1 MSRADVCSK
10 TKFKRESSMKL
21 IFSMIKNNDIFEN
34 DFVNLSQQVGTI
46 EFKRKQGAGG
56 IAVVYAPNG
65 TGKTSLSNL
74 LDIETSTEKSS
85 FSATDEQGN
94 SIVPETGAFHVIQD
108 QLNRNVI
115 RGNTTDYLIG
125 AQIRQEYEL
134 RDRINSAFQT
144 AYNQLSMKY
153 KTEFNVSKVGDYLLT
168 QIQLFQDTMHQT
180 AYKYVRS
187 IVNSRQH
194 GKDIDRNEFV
204 SFIRDTENRPSLLE
218 LDSTK
223 RAFVVTDLSKSKT
236 VERILSIN
244 PAEIIADT
252 NTVLVERHDD
262 AIGILKKYHSLESCI
277 VCDNCSFDGNA
288 LLESKIENRRHIY
301 DNLDKKT
308 KDILDKIVCDNSL
321 ISSDPFEIKKIVGDF
336 IAYGDSVELISLQQE
351 LKSYVN
357 NLGNEMIDMLLHCFD
372 ETNFFNDFDEH
383 ARLVENQPHL
393 DSEELLFIESII
405 SENVGKDITIV
416 RDEDNDKNYKLK
428 IGDKDLLGT
437 DRKDMELSTG
447 EQNFISLAFEL
458 LLARH
463 SDKNYV
469 VVDDPIS
476 SFDSVY
482 KNKIAF
488 CMIKFLENKR
498 QIILTHN
505 TDLIRLLDVQLNNC
519 FNLYIL
525 NNVYNG
531 ANGFI
536 SVSEEEKS
544 LLINLHELISLFQ
557 NKNNKLMEAICD
569 RRQFLMAMI
578 PFMRGYAHISLDPDD
593 QYGQLSNIMHGY
605 STDGLDVIPIYN
617 SLFGNVFNGTEIINV
632 SDILNIDCNNLN
644 VLDKN
649 CFPLL
654 ADTLEQTLVYY
665 HLRMKVEKELVDI
678 FSISINNDIKMLN
691 QIIQDAFKC
700 ANTDPRYEKIR
711 EFKVFFTSRKT
722 LLNEFNH
729 FEGNMNIFQP
739 AIDITKSALQ
749 KEIAVIE
756 SKLAE
761 VKAFIAS

>member
-1 MSRADVCSK
+1 
-10 TKFKRESSMKL
+10 MKL

>member
-678 FSISINNDIKMLN
+678 FSISINNDIEMLN